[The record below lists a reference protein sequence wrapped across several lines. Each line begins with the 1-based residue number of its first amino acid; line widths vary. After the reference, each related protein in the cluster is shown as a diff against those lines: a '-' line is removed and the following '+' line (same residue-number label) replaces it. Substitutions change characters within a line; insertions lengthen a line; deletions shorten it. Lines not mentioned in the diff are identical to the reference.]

1 MSSAH
6 MLLAV
11 LALLGLLFGCSTCPT
26 ASSQGL
32 YPKPPASLYQ
42 EMPALPLYYP
52 VYSYAVDQQVQGV
65 SMGPL
70 FDLSDRLNT
79 IRSWFLVARRPA
91 STSPP
96 VTLTP

>member
-1 MSSAH
+1 
-6 MLLAV
+6 V
-11 LALLGLLFGCSTCPT
+11 YRNF
-26 ASSQGL
+26 QVRFV
-32 YPKPPASLYQ
+32 Q

-79 IRSWFLVARRPA
+79 IRSWFLIARRPT
-91 STSPP
+91 STPLA
-96 VTLTP
+96 VTATP